1 MYFTTGKALGKTTF
15 DLTSVLPS
23 ALVVLKLLVLPSSLS
38 KHLITLLDW
47 HAAFQKTICLIP
59 GSNLVIWFQS
69 LSSLHGSNRVLT
81 FLTTGLSS
89 FFWHYKTSVGWF
101 SDSGQ
106 KPLPEVRL
114 GIWAY
119 NRWRPKFERPTTLAP
134 TQKKKLERPAKNQQV
149 LWGFWNTQNGYQ
161 NQRIFK

>member
-15 DLTSVLPS
+15 DLVFAKCLGGIKTPGTTKFPFQAPHHTV
-23 ALVVLKLLVLPSSLS
+23 
-38 KHLITLLDW
+38 LDW

-89 FFWHYKTSVGWF
+89 FF
-101 SDSGQ
+101 
-106 KPLPEVRL
+106 
-114 GIWAY
+114 
-119 NRWRPKFERPTTLAP
+119 
-134 TQKKKLERPAKNQQV
+134 
-149 LWGFWNTQNGYQ
+149 
-161 NQRIFK
+161 